1 MGKQQTYSSEV
12 LALASEALR
21 VTRTYNCTLF
31 AQPDPDSDWGFTP
44 ESFLGSAD
52 WMLTEEGI
60 ESSGIARP
68 AFELAERIR
77 DSMRLYDVDLSVIS
91 RRIMAEQKDR
101 VAIIEI
107 VEELVKTIPELDLV
121 LDVEAR
127 FLGYDDFYPEE
138 PGA

>member
-1 MGKQQTYSSEV
+1 MIYSSEV

-21 VTRTYNCTLF
+21 VTRTSNCTLL

-68 AFELAERIR
+68 ALGLAERIR
-77 DSMRLYDVDLSVIS
+77 DSVRLYGVNLSVIS
-91 RRIMAEQKDR
+91 RKVMAGQTDM
-101 VAIIEI
+101 VPIIKI
-107 VEELVKTIPELDLV
+107 VEEFVKRVPELDLV

-127 FLGYDDFYPEE
+127 FLDYEDFYPEE
-138 PGA
+138 LGS